1 MSSCLFW
8 VVTIL
13 SQSPLPPLFYINTQ
27 FINHLEPGGAF
38 QLLSTTHPWVTI
50 CRHNGQQGLA
60 YKTTAH
66 QQHWEKWDRNRNS
79 LSTISFYFLWT
90 PGVILEHKGIRNRDR
105 GYLLIQTTHHQP
117 SISSP
122 RTLLPCHHLIQ
133 GEEQNTGKG
142 NSLLFSKQCAFFPS
156 IQIFL
161 LSCLISNLQEA
172 ITFL

>member
-8 VVTIL
+8 VVIIL
-13 SQSPLPPLFYINTQ
+13 SQCPPPPLFYINIH

-38 QLLSTTHPWVTI
+38 QFLSSTHPWVTV

-66 QQHWEKWDRNRNS
+66 QWCLEKWDRNSNS

-90 PGVILEHKGIRNRDR
+90 LGVILEHKGIRNRDR
-105 GYLLIQTTHHQP
+105 GYLHIQTTHHQP
-117 SISSP
+117 SISSS
-122 RTLLPCHHLIQ
+122 RTFLPCHLVQ

-142 NSLLFSKQCAFFPS
+142 NSLFLLEPRTFFPS

-161 LSCLISNLQEA
+161 LSCFISNSRQQSHSC
-172 ITFL
+172 